1 MSRNSLDHIT
11 GMYMSHISKRKKA
24 ADALVDR
31 SKVYTL
37 AEAIE
42 ITKKT
47 ATTKFDSGVELHVRL
62 GIDPQKADQIVRG
75 TIALPHGTG
84 KQKKIVV
91 FAEGKEAELAEKAG
105 AARVGGKELIK
116 EISQTGKFPGD
127 VAVATPDMMRF
138 VSAIAK
144 ILGPK
149 GLMPNPKNETVTK
162 DVTKAVKELAAG
174 KIPFRNDATSNIHL
188 LVGRASFESS
198 KLLENITIAL
208 DAIKR
213 VKPSASKGAYLL
225 SMYLSSSMGPSAPF
239 IL

>member
-1 MSRNSLDHIT
+1 
-11 GMYMSHISKRKKA
+11 MSHISKRKKA
-24 ADALVDR
+24 ADALVDKT
-31 SKVYTL
+31 KVYTL

-42 ITKKT
+42 VTKKT

-62 GIDPQKADQIVRG
+62 GIDPQKADQTVRG

-105 AARVGGKELIK
+105 AARVGGQELIK

-127 VAVATPDMMRF
+127 VAVATPDMMRH

-162 DVTKAVKELAAG
+162 DVAKAVKDLAAG
-174 KIPFRNDATSNIHL
+174 KVPFRNDATSNVHL
-188 LVGRASFESS
+188 LVGRASFEPS
-198 KLLENITIAL
+198 KLLENITVSL

-213 VKPSASKGAYLL
+213 VKPSSSKGAYIL
-225 SMYLSSSMGPSAPF
+225 SMHLSSSMGPSVPF